1 MRDLIQGLL
10 SYSRAGSNA
19 LRFETVELNQLASSA
34 LADLAGAIGQ
44 AGADVRVGALPT
56 LRGDPVQLRQVLV
69 NLIGNALKFQ
79 PPDQHPVVEVSA
91 QHLHGF
97 WQITVQDNGIGIAAE
112 YAQEVFGMF
121 RRLHGGNRYPGTGIG
136 LALVRRVIEAHG
148 GKVWVETKPG
158 AGCTFRFT
166 LPDQVS

>member
-1 MRDLIQGLL
+1 MATWPVRPRPSSDELL
-10 SYSRAGSNA
+10 SSWL
-19 LRFETVELNQLASSA
+19 LR
-34 LADLAGAIGQ
+34 
-44 AGADVRVGALPT
+44 
-56 LRGDPVQLRQVLV
+56 
-69 NLIGNALKFQ
+69 
-79 PPDQHPVVEVSA
+79 
-91 QHLHGF
+91 
-97 WQITVQDNGIGIAAE
+97 IAAE